1 MPAYQLGEVDVREHV
16 AVHHDR
22 AVVEQVERVA
32 HGAAGAER
40 SVLDRVADLDAE
52 RAAVAEDGLDP
63 LGPIGH
69 RKDHVAHAGARQQV
83 ELVAQERPVDDR
95 HDGLGEAERQGTEP
109 RALTAREDDRSHDGG
124 QGS

>member
-32 HGAAGAER
+32 HGTAGAER
-40 SVLDRVADLDAE
+40 RVLHGVADLDAE
-52 RAAVAEDGLDP
+52 RAAVAEHGLDP
-63 LGPIGH
+63 LGPIGD

-95 HDGLGEAERQGTEP
+95 HDGLGEAERQGAEP